1 VDWQVEQVSGL
12 QLHCFSWEIY
22 FYLIGQSGLFTFR
35 SSVKRERERERLQ
48 MRPVSQCVARA
59 ITANAVAVR
68 LMQSVGPTPTGNE
81 PRPPQRGDDVRP

>member
-1 VDWQVEQVSGL
+1 VDWQVEQVSRL

-35 SSVKRERERERLQ
+35 SLVNRQRERERERERPQ
-48 MRPVSQCVARA
+48 MRLVSECVARA

-68 LMQSVGPTPTGNE
+68 LRQGTSPDPHSGAMT
-81 PRPPQRGDDVRP
+81 